1 MKEATHMDSAFAP
14 PRWRRG
20 ASSGFTLVELVIT
33 VGTTLIAVLGSIQLF
48 TYCMWQSENA
58 GNLTSS
64 MQEAFAKVEEIRATP
79 YGDIMTT
86 FGPPAGQTSR
96 SFTPTRVQ
104 GLGIIY
110 VNEVSPDLLQV
121 EVVVNWQERGRYVVG
136 EDQNLNG
143 ILDGGEDGDGNGR
156 ISSPASLVTLL
167 TRR

>member
-1 MKEATHMDSAFAP
+1 MKTAAHMESMLP
-14 PRWRRG
+14 PLRWRRG
-20 ASSGFTLVELVIT
+20 SSSGFTLVELVIT

-48 TYCMWQSENA
+48 TYCMWQSENS

-86 FGPPAGQTSR
+86 FGPLAGQASR
-96 SFTPTRVQ
+96 SFTPTRVR

-110 VNEVSPDLLQV
+110 VNEVAPDLLQV

-136 EDQNLNG
+136 EDRNLNG
-143 ILDGGEDGDGNGR
+143 LLDGGEDGDGNGR
-156 ISSPASLVTLL
+156 ISSPASLVTLV